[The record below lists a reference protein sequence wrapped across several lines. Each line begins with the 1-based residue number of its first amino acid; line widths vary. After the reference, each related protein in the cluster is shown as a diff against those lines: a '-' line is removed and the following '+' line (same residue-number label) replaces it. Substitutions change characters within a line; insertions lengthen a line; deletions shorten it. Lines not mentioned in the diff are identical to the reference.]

1 MSENFKIADAQIGGG
16 YPAFLIAEIA
26 QAHDGS
32 LGMAHA
38 YIDAVARTGVN
49 AIKFQT
55 HIADAE
61 SSRDEKFRVN
71 CFPQD
76 ASRYEYWRRME
87 FAPAQWMSLAQHA
100 KDKGLVFLS
109 TPFSHEAVEL
119 LDRLDVPAWKIGS
132 GEITNLPLL
141 ECVAKTNKPVLLST
155 GMSAWSDIDEA
166 VETIKKEGGRYGV
179 LQCTSAYPCPP
190 EQIGLNVIELL
201 RDRYSCPVGLSDH
214 SGTIYPSLAAVTLGA
229 NLIEVHTVF
238 SRECFGPDVTSSV
251 TTSELAQLVA
261 GIRLIEQALNSPVNK
276 DEKAVEMR
284 ELSRLFGKSIYLRHA
299 LPPGHVLTAA
309 DLALKKPGTGI
320 AAKHMARVVG
330 KVLRH
335 ACQANQQLKFEDVE

>member
-16 YPAFLIAEIA
+16 SPAFLIAEIA

-76 ASRYEYWRRME
+76 ASRYDYWRRME
-87 FAPAQWMSLAQHA
+87 FTPAQWMSLAQHA

-141 ECVAKTNKPVLLST
+141 ECVAKTNKPILLST

-166 VETIKKEGGRYGV
+166 VETIRKEGGRYGV

-190 EQIGLNVIELL
+190 EQIGLNVIKLL

-261 GIRLIEQALNSPVNK
+261 GVRLIERALNSPVNK

-309 DLALKKPGTGI
+309 DLTLKKPGTGI

-330 KVLRH
+330 KALRH